1 MGDMTRTAFV
11 LTTALSALLLA
22 QSAAAQPRWGRE
34 RMPQAGA
41 CFFEDANFRGDYFC
55 VRDSDRLLSMPAGM
69 GDRISSVRVL
79 GGSEVTVFR
88 DAGLRGRSARFI
100 NDVRDLKREGW
111 NDQISSVDVV
121 RSRGYGGWFPGGNGR
136 GRDNRGADRDDRGT
150 WNSNGRPVWGRN
162 QQLPRAGACF
172 YEDADFRGE
181 YFCVPRGATYTALPR
196 GFNDRISSV
205 RVINAEVR
213 LYQHDD
219 FRGRSREVRSN
230 LRDLR
235 GSWRDTVSSIRVF

>member
-1 MGDMTRTAFV
+1 
-11 LTTALSALLLA
+11 
-22 QSAAAQPRWGRE
+22 
-34 RMPQAGA
+34 MPGAGA

-55 VRDSDRLLSMPAGM
+55 VRDSDRLMSMPSGM
-69 GDRISSVRVL
+69 GDRISSVRVI
-79 GGSEVTVFR
+79 GGSEVTVYR

-121 RSRGYGGWFPGGNGR
+121 RSRGYGGWFPDSDAR
-136 GRDNRGADRDDRGT
+136 GRDNRGRDNRGVGDNRGV
-150 WNSNGRPVWGRN
+150 WNSSGRPVWGRN
-162 QQLPRAGACF
+162 QPVPSEGACF
-172 YEDADFRGE
+172 YEDADFRGD
-181 YFCVPRGATYTALPR
+181 YFCLPRGATYTSLPR

-213 LYQHDD
+213 LFQNKD

-235 GSWRDTVSSIRVF
+235 GTWRDTVSSIRVF